1 MIIAS
6 WWKFF
11 YLRAIFIQCFHLAG
25 HVQCALLIPSPVQR
39 TNTHMI
45 TSDEKIASLFI
56 IQYKGKDAAE
66 HLDTFWSILIIEIE
80 NYLTI
85 RFGLP
90 VMCRD
95 VQRHLCLC
103 TV

>member
-1 MIIAS
+1 
-6 WWKFF
+6 
-11 YLRAIFIQCFHLAG
+11 
-25 HVQCALLIPSPVQR
+25 
-39 TNTHMI
+39 MI

-90 VMCRD
+90 VMCIFQFLSKGSKVFKGYLYSKRFIAYYGRYPYYD
-95 VQRHLCLC
+95 
-103 TV
+103 